1 MQELREAQ
9 RHGNLG
15 FARPAR
21 AANQILCLQVFLSLL
36 ERPISPRVIQNKPPQ
51 GQNAAQGQ
59 PPAQAN
65 LVSSWAN
72 FGSCKP
78 DRDVRAT
85 PISKKDMIKGGSS
98 MAALSPYIAQ
108 DPKRIDRTGS
118 DGRAIS
124 AGPAGRTDTGVGN
137 FFFPS
142 VNCLTLLDRFLNDA
156 S

>member
-1 MQELREAQ
+1 
-9 RHGNLG
+9 
-15 FARPAR
+15 
-21 AANQILCLQVFLSLL
+21 
-36 ERPISPRVIQNKPPQ
+36 
-51 GQNAAQGQ
+51 
-59 PPAQAN
+59 
-65 LVSSWAN
+65 
-72 FGSCKP
+72 
-78 DRDVRAT
+78 
-85 PISKKDMIKGGSS
+85 

-156 S
+156 LRDGRLGSLVWRMPAKKLYLLGGGKWPTIFFEW